1 MRKLSEHVEIIEKDG
16 DTYKIYPYFKEY
28 GEPRVPEGFFEQLV
42 GKPYL
47 EQARYFVYT
56 DSAVTHR
63 VYAGGDESADRSFG
77 GVAPEGKCVLDQGI
91 KSFIVDFDRGGVIVG
106 MMEYDALPFMA
117 GDYTVEEDEDNNGAG
132 YKVTTWYTYLSCIMP
147 DED

>member
-1 MRKLSEHVEIIEKDG
+1 MYKLSEPVETIENDG
-16 DTYKIYPYFKEY
+16 MTYNIYPYFKEY
-28 GEPRVPEGFFEQLV
+28 GAPKVPDGFFEQLV

-56 DSAVTHR
+56 SSAVTHR

-77 GVAPEGKCVLDQGI
+77 GVLPEGSSVLDQGI
-91 KSFIVDFDRGGVIVG
+91 RHFIVDFDRGGVIVG
-106 MMEYDALPFMA
+106 VMENDAWPFMA

-147 DED
+147 RVD